1 MSYDSIASIQRMQ
14 QLQQSEAAA
23 GKRIVLQRVPT
34 VVDATL
40 FFTAFIL
47 VIPTLT
53 ISVIL
58 VTIYFFM
65 RRTYLVKNLATGE
78 KFRVDR
84 KDFKQY
90 KREFKAK
97 EKEIRKISDL

>member
-34 VVDATL
+34 VVDAAL

-47 VIPTLT
+47 VIPTLM

-58 VTIYFFM
+58 VTIYFLCVEH
-65 RRTYLVKNLATGE
+65 T
-78 KFRVDR
+78 
-84 KDFKQY
+84 
-90 KREFKAK
+90 
-97 EKEIRKISDL
+97 